1 MKASKVAESLKSSA
15 AKAQEKAAEIASK
28 VETIASGVQDKAKE
42 QISALPTREKLVSS
56 IDNVV
61 VTVKEE
67 AKRKLEVI
75 GGKASGDGPGLLSSM
90 ESRLDSD
97 IVVIDDAKGVP
108 GAADEGVGATEGAG
122 DVKAMSVS
130 SSLGAPAAA
139 VAAAAAVR
147 APAAPLVQVP
157 AKEMLPSRDVPSMG
171 PPSSLGDDIEIIHD
185 APSMVEDALS
195 GDFVKCDK
203 DTDLAQSI
211 EIIKPAVV
219 KPEEKKPEE
228 KKPIEKRPEEKK
240 PETSQLPKPA
250 GVEGKSVGQTSTHV
264 KPKQNEDARALGDSN
279 ANFQPPSSS
288 SKKEVASGIPK
299 PTKKQE
305 PKEKQPEEIK

>member
-1 MKASKVAESLKSSA
+1 MNASKVAESLKSSA

-75 GGKASGDGPGLLSSM
+75 GGKASGDGPGSLSSM

-130 SSLGAPAAA
+130 SSPGAPAAA
-139 VAAAAAVR
+139 VT

-219 KPEEKKPEE
+219 KPQEKKPEE
-228 KKPIEKRPEEKK
+228 KKPIEKRPQEKK